1 MRLVMKFG
9 GTSIGDA
16 ERIKNVSEIVAKEY
30 KNGSEIAVV
39 VSALPGVTDSLIEI
53 ANKIITTNGEGGKN
67 LEAFINKI
75 LKKHTETITGVV
87 KNNKCR
93 EDIIKKMDENLEKL
107 RNALQYIKNS
117 KELTPPSNDYILSFG
132 EKLSAPIISGAIIE
146 QGIDSVSLTGDEVG
160 LITNSDYGNAEPI
173 MPLTRKN
180 VLRTILPLFKQGIV
194 PVITGFIGKDG
205 KGIQTTLGRGGSDY
219 TASIIGASLSAD
231 EIIIWKDVEGF
242 MTADPKIV
250 PNARLINT
258 LSYDEAIEL
267 ASYGAK
273 ILHPRAI
280 EPLIEEEIKMHIKYT
295 FNPAHPGTFV
305 HMPDPIVRSPISGIA
320 TLKDIV
326 LLRIG
331 GARTMG
337 LENIAVKIFKVLAEE
352 RVSVKMLAQATS
364 EPIISLV
371 IDKHNLKGV
380 LKALKQELGEK
391 REMKIIPEDGYS
403 VITVVGEGMR
413 GKYGI
418 AGAIFSALG
427 DEEISIAMI
436 AQSSFELNISFVV
449 ERKVMEK
456 AVQLVHKKFNLD
468 KSPWALEYEYKE

>member
-1 MRLVMKFG
+1 MKFG
-9 GTSIGDA
+9 GTSIGNA

-53 ANKIITTNGEGGKN
+53 ANRIITNNGESEKN

-75 LKKHTETITGVV
+75 RKKHNETITGVV

-93 EDIIKKMDENLEKL
+93 EETIAKMDENLKKL
-107 RNALQYIKNS
+107 QTALQSIKNR
-117 KELTPPSNDYILSFG
+117 KKLTLMSNDFILSFG

-146 QGIDSVSLTGDEVG
+146 QGIDSISLTGYDAG
-160 LITNSDYGNAEPI
+160 IITDSNYGHAEPI
-173 MPLTRKN
+173 MTLTKKN
-180 VLRTILPLFKQGIV
+180 VSNKILPLFEKGIV
-194 PVITGFIGKDG
+194 PVITGFIGKDE
-205 KGIQTTLGRGGSDY
+205 KGVQTTLGRGGSDY
-219 TASIIGASLSAD
+219 TASIIGASISAD
-231 EIIIWKDVEGF
+231 EVIIWKDVKGF

-267 ASYGAK
+267 ASFGAK

-280 EPLIEEEIKMHIKYT
+280 EPLIDEEIKMHIKYT
-295 FNPAHPGTFV
+295 FDPAYPGTFV
-305 HMPDPIVRSPISGIA
+305 HMPDPITRSPITGIA
-320 TLKDIV
+320 TINNAV

-331 GARTMG
+331 GTRKMN
-337 LENIAVKIFKVLAEE
+337 LENIASDVFSVLDSSKVNI
-352 RVSVKMLAQATS
+352 KMFASATS

-371 IDKHNLKGV
+371 IDKIYLEDT
-380 LKALKQELGEK
+380 LKALQEQFGTNGK
-391 REMKIIPEDGYS
+391 IKIIPEAGYS

-413 GKYGI
+413 GRYGI
-418 AGAIFSALG
+418 AGKIFSVLG

-436 AQSSFELNISFVV
+436 VQSSSELNISFVV
-449 ERKVMEK
+449 ASENKDR
-456 AVQLVHKKFNLD
+456 AVQLVHKNFDLD
-468 KSPWALEYEYKE
+468 KSPWALEYEYEE